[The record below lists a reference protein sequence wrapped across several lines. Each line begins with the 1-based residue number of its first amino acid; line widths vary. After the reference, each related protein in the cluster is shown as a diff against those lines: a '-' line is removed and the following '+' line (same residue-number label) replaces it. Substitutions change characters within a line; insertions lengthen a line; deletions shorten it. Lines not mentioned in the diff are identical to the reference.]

1 VDAVIAGVLGLVG
14 AALTLLAGVGALRF
28 PDALARMHA
37 ATKASTLGLLLIVI
51 GAEFEVT
58 GGSTKLAMA
67 VGLVFLTG
75 PVAAH
80 LVGRSAYRAAGIA
93 LRVDTTDEL
102 AEAENDTANG
112 DTAGA

>member
-1 VDAVIAGVLGLVG
+1 VDDVIAGVLGLVG
-14 AALTLLAGVGALRF
+14 ASLTLLAGVGTLRF

-51 GAEFEVT
+51 GAEFKVT

-67 VGLVFLTG
+67 AGLVLLTG

-80 LVGRSAYRAAGIA
+80 LVGRSAYRADGID
-93 LRVDTTDEL
+93 LRVDTTDQL
-102 AEAENDTANG
+102 AESETDA
-112 DTAGA
+112 